1 MIAMNHLWKNVSE
14 GEYMEEYDICVIGAG
29 SAGLVA
35 ASAANRSGAK
45 TALIEK
51 ALFGGECLHSGCIPS
66 KTFLHSANI
75 YYTMKNA
82 GQYGLPV
89 CHGSTPDLGKV
100 MGHVRS
106 VIDSITQYENAE
118 TYRKQGIDV

>member
-1 MIAMNHLWKNVSE
+1 MK
-14 GEYMEEYDICVIGAG
+14 EYDICVIGAG

-35 ASAANRSGAK
+35 ASAANRSGAR
-45 TALIEK
+45 TALIERD
-51 ALFGGECLHSGCIPS
+51 LFGGECLHSGCIPS
-66 KTFLHSANI
+66 KTFLHAANL

-89 CHGSTPDLGKV
+89 CHASTPDLGKV

-106 VIDSITQYENAE
+106 VIDSITR
-118 TYRKQGIDV
+118 YREPGSLSKTGH